1 MPKTLPPGTIDVG
14 RDAFVA
20 SAVPDVFDARDL
32 EYRPRLQ
39 PLPPAVDRRLGTR
52 DVSTQT
58 GNSCTGH
65 AVAAMINAVLRNHTA
80 ATRERGEE
88 PAAAADG
95 DDAPIR
101 VSAAMLY
108 AMARRYDE
116 FEGEEDAGSS
126 LRGALK
132 GWFYH
137 GVLPEE
143 DWPEGAAVEVDL
155 DPVLAEKAMRRP
167 LGAFYRVNPFRLDDM
182 QSAINELYGI
192 AASSVI
198 HEGWQEPRPV
208 DKSGRRMMVIERRPG
223 APLLGGHA
231 YALVGYNEVGFLVQN
246 SWGKD
251 WGRNGCATL
260 PYDDWLQSA
269 YDAWVARP
277 GVHSVVS
284 SRERIKLVQDTAG
297 GLSAGPG
304 PDLVRLQRH
313 VVNLGNQGLLST
325 SGRFR
330 SSPSQVDLVF
340 SRMQEY
346 HERWQAAEPSP
357 TPRRVVL
364 YAHGGLNSEGT
375 GLSIAQKHL
384 NWWLN
389 NHVYP
394 VTFAWQT
401 GAVESLLDHLGDAVR
416 DKLPFGGIGIDLV
429 EQFDRLVEGIA
440 RSRARWMWDE
450 MKENAR
456 AASRSTSR
464 TIAWPD
470 DGRPPAAPLA
480 TVPGATLAVD
490 RLATYVGTVP
500 RRAVEV
506 HLVGHSAGS
515 IFLATMLQRLVDA
528 RVPVTSVS
536 FLAPAISVDA
546 FAAEVLPHLSGR
558 SAPRFVS
565 FGLSDRRELDDVC
578 AVGGRAIYQK
588 SLLYLVSRALERPG
602 NPQRSRRGW
611 PSDVAEVP
619 LVGMERF
626 QDAPVPGGTTLGK
639 ALARS
644 RDAELVWAPTGQP
657 PGSRT
662 DADSHGDLDDDAPT
676 MTSVL
681 TRILGH
687 PEEPTDRMVYAAN
700 TALLD
705 PDDARD
711 SVPPGSGETAEAHDA
726 GDVPV
731 TRTAAPQ
738 PDDVEVP
745 EVGEGRPPEE
755 RVAPFSTSGVMDA
768 LLRDGWE
775 PSRPVPRRRNR
786 RTVARRADG

>member
-1 MPKTLPPGTIDVG
+1 MPKTLPPGTINIG
-14 RDAFVA
+14 HEAFDAN
-20 SAVPDVFDARDL
+20 AVPDVFDGRDL
-32 EYRPRLQ
+32 DYRPRLQ
-39 PLPPAVDRRLGTR
+39 PLAPSVDRRLGNR

-58 GNSCTGH
+58 GSSCTGH
-65 AVAAMINAVLRNHTA
+65 AVAAMINAVLRNHDA
-80 ATRERGEE
+80 VIRRHGERPAE
-88 PAAAADG
+88 PG
-95 DDAPIR
+95 DDDPPIR

-137 GVLPEE
+137 GVLTEKE
-143 DWPEGAAVEVDL
+143 WPDKDADVEVDL

-198 HEGWQEPRPV
+198 HEGWQRPRQV
-208 DKSGRRMMVIERRPG
+208 VKDGRRMTVIERPPD
-223 APLLGGHA
+223 AALVGGHA

-246 SWGKD
+246 SWGPE

-260 PYDDWLQSA
+260 PYDDWLESA

-284 SRERIKLVQDTAG
+284 SRERIKLVEDTAG

-330 SSPSQVDLVF
+330 SSPAQVDLVF

-346 HERWQAAEPSP
+346 HERWQAAETAP

-375 GLSIAQKHL
+375 GLSIAHKHL

-394 VTFAWQT
+394 VTFAWQS
-401 GAVESLLDHLGDAVR
+401 GPVESLLDHLGDTVK

-429 EQFDRLVEGIA
+429 EQFDRLVERLA
-440 RSRARWMWDE
+440 RSQVRWMWDE

-456 AASRSTSR
+456 AASGPAKQE
-464 TIAWPD
+464 IAWPR
-470 DGRPPAAPLA
+470 DGRPSTSLAAE
-480 TVPGATLAVD
+480 PGATLAVD
-490 RLATYVGTVP
+490 RLAAYVASFP
-500 RRAVEV
+500 ERAVEV

-515 IFLATMLQRLVDA
+515 IFLSALLQRLVEA
-528 RVPVTSVS
+528 RVPVASIS
-536 FLAPAISVDA
+536 FLAPAITVDA
-546 FAAEVLPHLSGR
+546 FAEEVLPHLVSGTV
-558 SAPRFVS
+558 PRFVS
-565 FGLSDRRELDDVC
+565 FGLTDRRELDDVC
-578 AVGGRAIYQK
+578 GAKGRAIYQK

-602 NPQRSRRGW
+602 NPQRSGEGW
-611 PSDVAEVP
+611 PKDVAEVP
-619 LVGMERF
+619 LLGMERF
-626 QDAPVPGGTTLGK
+626 RNAPVPGEKTLGEALS
-639 ALARS
+639 ALA
-644 RDAELVWAPTGQP
+644 DAELVWAPSGQP

-662 DADSHGDLDDDAPT
+662 DADAHGDLDDDAPT

-681 TRILGH
+681 LRILGH
-687 PEEPTDRMVYAAN
+687 RGEPTERMAYSAN
-700 TALLD
+700 TALRDPEGD
-705 PDDARD
+705 PDSA
-711 SVPPGSGETAEAHDA
+711 PPGSGQTAEVRDA
-726 GDVPV
+726 GAVPV

-745 EVGEGRPPEE
+745 EVREGRLPEE
-755 RVAPFSTSGVMDA
+755 RVAPRSTSGVMDA

-775 PSRPVPRRRNR
+775 PSGP
-786 RTVARRADG
+786 